1 MSTNRIILRILYNGT
16 LFQGFQR
23 QPHVRTVEGVIEKE
37 LVRQGCIESLKEASY
52 AASGRTDKGVS
63 ALSQTIVLETQCSI
77 DEVVKYINKY
87 KPLIYAWAKRID
99 YSGEFNPRYWAI
111 YREYMYV
118 HKLTPNY
125 SMDKVLPKIGELI
138 GCKDFSFLK
147 LPKDTN
153 PYRCV
158 FKIKIRI
165 IDNYVV
171 YNIVA
176 DSFARQM
183 VRRMVFLLKSIAEDK
198 RKKIGLMPPQNL
210 LLLRVRYPYT
220 MCIDSS
226 ARRELVEVI
235 KDNSRRVVVF
245 DLLYRLYF
253 SSSSSWIYEFS

>member
-1 MSTNRIILRILYNGT
+1 MSTKRIILRILYNGT

-23 QPHVRTVEGVIEKE
+23 QPHARTIEGVIEEE
-37 LVRQGCIESLKEASY
+37 LIRRGCIESLKKASY

-63 ALSQTIVLETQCSI
+63 ALSQTIVLETPCSI
-77 DEVVKYINKY
+77 DEVVEYINRY

-118 HKLTPNY
+118 HKLTSSYNI
-125 SMDKVLPKIGELI
+125 DKVLIKTSELI

-153 PYRCV
+153 PYRCI
-158 FKIKIRI
+158 FKIRIRI
-165 IDNYVV
+165 IDDYVV
-171 YNIVA
+171 YNIIA

-183 VRRMVFLLKSIAEDK
+183 VRRIIFLLKSIAEDK
-198 RKKIGLMPPQNL
+198 PRRTGLMPPQNL
-210 LLLRVRYPYT
+210 LLLRVKYPYT
-220 MCIDSS
+220 MYVDSR
-226 ARRELVEVI
+226 ARREIVEVI
-235 KDNSRRVVVF
+235 RDNSRKVTVF

-253 SSSSSWIYEFS
+253 SSSLWIYEFS